1 MELHL
6 KGHENLA
13 VLTGLGQVSILVD
26 VFSERHLDRS
36 TFPSE
41 KCMAFSLFRLT
52 VRRGSL

>member
-26 VFSERHLDRS
+26 VFQSDILTDPHFLLKNVW
-36 TFPSE
+36 P
-41 KCMAFSLFRLT
+41 FRFFA
-52 VRRGSL
+52 